1 MQRLKDI
8 DMGGYSTAFHPGV
21 CFSRFEHSLG
31 VCFLLKLAN
40 ASLEEQIH
48 GLIHDVNHTVFSH
61 AIDYALPSGS
71 EADQNYQD
79 ENFSDFVR
87 SSSINEIL
95 IKTLFLYNTHNH
107 IFKSNC
113 FFLHLSF
120 NTIFFMSLAVG

>member
-1 MQRLKDI
+1 MTLEFVDPLHGIMKFDSTVICEIINSVEMQRLKDI
-8 DMGGYSTAFHPGV
+8 DMGGYSIAFHPGV
-21 CFSRFEHSLG
+21 RFSRFEHSLG

-79 ENFSDFVR
+79 ENFSNFV
-87 SSSINEIL
+87 STSSINEIL
-95 IKTLFLYNTHNH
+95 IAMNG
-107 IFKSNC
+107 
-113 FFLHLSF
+113 
-120 NTIFFMSLAVG
+120 A